1 MENGEDLTKDVIKGR
16 GDLTIKELEVE
27 LKRMLE
33 NKVLIKMIQNWIL
46 KWINKVNLKKFFT
59 NFFIL
64 NQSWGR
70 WKRWIHDWFII
81 SKVVWLKIDTD

>member
-33 NKVLIKMIQNWIL
+33 NKVLIKMIQN
-46 KWINKVNLKKFFT
+46 
-59 NFFIL
+59 
-64 NQSWGR
+64 
-70 WKRWIHDWFII
+70 
-81 SKVVWLKIDTD
+81 